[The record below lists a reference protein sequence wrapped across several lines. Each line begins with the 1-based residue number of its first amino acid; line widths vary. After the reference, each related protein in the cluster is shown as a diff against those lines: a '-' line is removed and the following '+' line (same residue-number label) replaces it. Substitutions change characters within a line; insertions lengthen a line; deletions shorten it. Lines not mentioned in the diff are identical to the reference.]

1 MCPTKPRHRLSRKK
15 SRSKLPLAIGSLIIV
30 AVILVAAFYVSG
42 MGTNSTPTETK
53 VLLKTSMGNIT
64 IQLRDDRPITTANF
78 LNLVKQGVYDGT
90 IFHRV
95 IVGFMIQGGDPTG
108 TGYGDPSIPTIQ
120 DELSGDN
127 QNNRGTVAMAKKSDP
142 TSGKSVPNSGSSQF
156 FINVEN
162 NHNLDAEY
170 SVFGTVVS
178 GMNVVDAISEVPT
191 DTNDRP
197 FTDVLL
203 INAEV
208 IS

>member
-108 TGYGDPSIPTIQ
+108 TGYGDPSIPEETT
-120 DELSGDN
+120 
-127 QNNRGTVAMAKKSDP
+127 RT
-142 TSGKSVPNSGSSQF
+142 T
-156 FINVEN
+156 
-162 NHNLDAEY
+162 AEQ
-170 SVFGTVVS
+170 
-178 GMNVVDAISEVPT
+178 
-191 DTNDRP
+191 
-197 FTDVLL
+197 
-203 INAEV
+203 
-208 IS
+208 